1 MEVFTIV
8 KILLK
13 KNFILE
19 KELESVYSYVDLFPK
34 SIQTISD
41 ESGKKPEELIGLL
54 IQLQMLDLIDEPAK
68 NYYSK
73 KG

>member
-54 IQLQMLDLIDEPAK
+54 IQLEMLDLIDEPAK

-73 KG
+73 K